1 MTNNAS
7 KELKSFVI
15 QLIIA
20 GVVSVDII
28 VFVGRIAI
36 VDGYSMAPTLNDN
49 DVIIVESISRYF
61 GKINSGD
68 IVIMKIPEL
77 MGGKK
82 KYAVK
87 RVIAT
92 QGQHVIIADGK
103 VSVDGKIL
111 SEGYINGNETL
122 IGNSLYDDLVVPE
135 GCVYVLGDNRLPDKS
150 RDSRTYGPVNEN
162 RIIGKCWLRVFPLD
176 KAGFVR

>member
-1 MTNNAS
+1 MSKNDTN
-7 KELKSFVI
+7 EIKSFII
-15 QLIIA
+15 QLVIA
-20 GVVSVDII
+20 VIVSVIII

-36 VDGYSMAPTLNDN
+36 VDGSSMLPTLNDN
-49 DVIIVESISRYF
+49 DVLIIESMTRHF

-92 QGQHVIIADGK
+92 QGQHVVITEGK
-103 VSVDGKIL
+103 VTVDGNVL
-111 SEGYINGNETL
+111 NEGYINGHETL
-122 IGNSLYDDLVVPE
+122 IENSVYDDVVVPE

-150 RDSRTYGPVNEN
+150 RDSRNYGPVNKD
-162 RIIGKCWLRVFPLD
+162 RIIGKCWLRIFPFN
-176 KAGFVR
+176 KAGLVN